1 MLIEDEH
8 HLFCP
13 DALSAPDGPR
23 HKRDDRW
30 SVWLLTQTRERQ
42 HTDRSE
48 KDVLKLNVASP
59 PSFSIQQHMQ
69 KHVPVAFRRPGGY
82 RGAAAPVPI
91 PNTAVKRPSA
101 NGTSS

>member
-8 HLFCP
+8 YSSVLTRGTRSGR
-13 DALSAPDGPR
+13 AAPHGATTAGLYG
-23 HKRDDRW
+23 K
-30 SVWLLTQTRERQ
+30 

-48 KDVLKLNVASP
+48 KDVLKIESGQATQLLENSVCFALC
-59 PSFSIQQHMQ
+59 
-69 KHVPVAFRRPGGY
+69 RPGGY
-82 RGAAAPVPI
+82 CGAAAPVPI